1 MARQRE
7 KKTKGTASNG
17 IELAPFPPLKPQEID
32 RLLAGGDTF
41 KTWAGFYNNP
51 TGVVTVIVYPPEE
64 VERDVE
70 AASKV
75 PPQPAQVEAYR
86 HLKENEAAVT
96 TAVLRAIFN
105 EYPKVRKLRG
115 ADDEDYD
122 HEEWPMPPVKKEDEL
137 ERMFGPVRFYVMQF
151 ARDGVAYVGMDMRC
165 RWDPEHG
172 LGVMTHKSRVLKV
185 GEGDVS
191 FDRAI
196 LRKDGGKAI
205 KL

>member
-1 MARQRE
+1 MARPRE
-7 KKTKGTASNG
+7 KKAKGRVSKG
-17 IELAPFPPLKPQEID
+17 IEVAPFPPLKPEPIG
-32 RLLAGGDTF
+32 RLLTGSDTF

-51 TGVVTVIVYPPEE
+51 NGVVTVIVYPPEE
-64 VERDVE
+64 VERDTQ

-96 TAVLRAIFN
+96 TAVLRAVFK
-105 EYPKVRKLRG
+105 EYPRMRELRG

-122 HEEWPMPPVKKEDEL
+122 HEEWPMPPVKKQDEL
-137 ERMFGPVRFYVMQF
+137 KRTFGPVRFYVLNYS
-151 ARDGVAYVGMDMRC
+151 RDGIAYIGMDMRC

-172 LGVMTHKSRVLKV
+172 LGVMMHKSRVLAV

-191 FDRAI
+191 FGRAI
-196 LRKDGGKAI
+196 LKTDGGKPI